1 MRICILGFSCSGKS
15 TFDSWLGDQ
24 TDPPVFHLDQ
34 YFWKYPWVRNESFDL
49 MQIVCRRDW
58 IIDGTY
64 YQYNFYERLDRS
76 NLIVYLDCGICVRV
90 FRMVRRHIQ
99 YLLKPEGKNAISQK
113 INLKFLLITL
123 QKVLFVQPRLLSML
137 QTLYKSKLIYIKGFR
152 ETQIFMER
160 IIHEDIFK
168 LFNSGQARS
177 GNHIK

>member
-1 MRICILGFSCSGKS
+1 
-15 TFDSWLGDQ
+15 
-24 TDPPVFHLDQ
+24 
-34 YFWKYPWVRNESFDL
+34 